1 MKLHK
6 PVKQRKRGGSKGG
19 DGTCSRVVQ
28 EEEIRKQVEI
38 DASIQIDDLKDSI
51 VDG

>member
-28 EEEIRKQVEI
+28 EEETNMSAAFGIRMKMEI
-38 DASIQIDDLKDSI
+38 EASIE
-51 VDG
+51 